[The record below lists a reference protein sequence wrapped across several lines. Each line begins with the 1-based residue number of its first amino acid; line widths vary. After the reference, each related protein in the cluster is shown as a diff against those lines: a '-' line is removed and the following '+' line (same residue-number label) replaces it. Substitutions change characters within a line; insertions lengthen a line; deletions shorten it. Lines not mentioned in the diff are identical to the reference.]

1 MRLFLSLKQ
10 LTQRLAIDQNKSD
23 AIEQS
28 DSEYQN
34 KSGLMATF
42 SRIYIAA

>member
-10 LTQRLAIDQNKSD
+10 LTQRLATDNNESD

-28 DSEYQN
+28 DRGYQN
-34 KSGLMATF
+34 KSGLVAIS

>member
-1 MRLFLSLKQ
+1 MSRQILGIVTHEPPLEV
-10 LTQRLAIDQNKSD
+10 
-23 AIEQS
+23 IEQS
-28 DSEYQN
+28 DSGYQN